1 MRGDEVAA
9 VTEAAMRG
17 ELDFAGSLHARV
29 ATLAGLPVE
38 VLDDADLRA
47 LINRYD
53 HVITL

>member
-1 MRGDEVAA
+1 MPCFAA
-9 VTEAAMRG
+9 RR
-17 ELDFAGSLHARV
+17 SLSERQLAES
-29 ATLAGLPVE
+29 TLALPVE